1 MSERGDGHSK
11 RTAIVTIALV
21 GVVFLLPLVAA
32 YLWHPSGDTVNYGTL
47 IQPARPL
54 KDFEMVDLEGN
65 AAGLKALNGKWTLL
79 YVGGE
84 HCREQCRHNL
94 YKIERVRLAQGKNM
108 QRVQSLYM
116 VPSTVE
122 SGTVADT
129 LVQYRGLQG
138 YRISRDELGVMAP
151 GFDLG
156 RQSSTGAD
164 ERIYVVDPL
173 GNLMMFYSAD
183 ADPTGMKKDLERLLK
198 VSQIG

>member
-1 MSERGDGHSK
+1 MTERPAVHS
-11 RTAIVTIALV
+11 RSRAVVTIALV
-21 GVVFLLPLVAA
+21 GAVFLLPLVAA
-32 YLWHPSGDTVNYGTL
+32 YLWHPSGNTVNYGTL

-54 KDFEMVDLEGN
+54 KSFQMVDLKGN
-65 AAGLKALNGKWTLL
+65 SVGLEALQGRWTLL

-84 HCREQCRHNL
+84 HCLEQCRHNL

-108 QRVQSLYM
+108 QRVQSLYLA
-116 VPSTVE
+116 PTTVE
-122 SGTVADT
+122 GHTVAET
-129 LVQYRGLQG
+129 LVQYRELQG
-138 YRISRDELGVMAP
+138 YRISRDELGAMAP

-156 RQSSTGAD
+156 GRDGTGTG

-173 GNLMMFYSAD
+173 GNLMMFYPAD